1 MSAYFVCTPHLR
13 AVQHAHPY
21 FSLGFENTTKMGVY
35 IYDSDTLSRS
45 SMAVFWYVFFLGK
58 APTPSLWAIF

>member
-13 AVQHAHPY
+13 AVQHAHPN

-35 IYDSDTLSRS
+35 INDPDTLSRS
-45 SMAVFWYVFFLGK
+45 SMAVFWYAFF
-58 APTPSLWAIF
+58 